1 MRVRARSRPGGCRGG
16 ALSVINVT
24 GGYEAALD
32 QFARGKRLARLAKYV
47 RARSDDRCD
56 ACGST
61 LPRLLFGLKDAQTE
75 RCYFVG
81 QNCLNWLLESGLI
94 ARARFRQTSEIAY
107 EREMKLRRD
116 GQSAPVVRAD
126 EILVPASA
134 GALPP
139 TAEESASSAVGL
151 VKGRWVRQD
160 GALVFEQPESRLNR
174 VLILIAISGP
184 SYPCNGADGYG

>member
-1 MRVRARSRPGGCRGG
+1 MTSE
-16 ALSVINVT
+16 T
-24 GGYEAALD
+24 GGYEAALG

-94 ARARFRQTSEIAY
+94 AHARFRQTSETAY

-160 GALVFEQPESRLNR
+160 GALVFEQPGTHSDQI
-174 VLILIAISGP
+174 LILIAIFAP
-184 SYPCNGADGYG
+184 FPIE

>member
-16 ALSVINVT
+16 AVSVINVT

-94 ARARFRQTSEIAY
+94 AHARFRQTSETAY

-139 TAEESASSAVGL
+139 TAEESATSAVGL

>member
-94 ARARFRQTSEIAY
+94 ARARFGQTSEIAY

-116 GQSAPVVRAD
+116 GQSAPVVHAD
-126 EILVPASA
+126 YIFVPESA
-134 GALPP
+134 GAIPP
-139 TAEESASSAVGL
+139 AAGESASSAVGL
-151 VKGRWVRQD
+151 VTQGRWDRQD
-160 GALVFEQPESRLNR
+160 GALVFEQPGTNSDQI
-174 VLILIAISGP
+174 LILIAIFAP
-184 SYPCNGADGYG
+184 FPID

>member
-94 ARARFRQTSEIAY
+94 AHARFRQTSETAY